1 MSAARDAADEYARR
15 DTQVVAVNPGSL
27 RSHQTWSDR
36 FGFNFP
42 IAADTDRAVCRA
54 YDVLKEN
61 GTSVQ
66 RTVYIV
72 DKAGAV
78 RYAKQGMPPTEE
90 LLEVLDGING
100 FRA

>member
-1 MSAARDAADEYARR
+1 MSAARDAAGDYARR
-15 DTQVVAVNPGSL
+15 DAQVVAVNPGSL

-36 FGFNFP
+36 FGFDFP
-42 IAADTDRAVCRA
+42 IAADAERAVSRA

-72 DKAGAV
+72 DKAGV
-78 RYAKQGMPPTEE
+78 IRYAKTGMPSTEE
-90 LLEVLDGING
+90 LLEALDGMNG
-100 FRA
+100 AD

>member
-1 MSAARDAADEYARR
+1 M
-15 DTQVVAVNPGSL
+15 VAVNPGSL
-27 RSHQTWSDR
+27 KSHEAWSQK
-36 FGFNFP
+36 FGFDFP

-72 DKAGAV
+72 DRAGV
-78 RYAKQGMPPTEE
+78 IRYAKQGMPSTEE
-90 LLEVLDGING
+90 VLQALDEI
-100 FRA
+100 RL